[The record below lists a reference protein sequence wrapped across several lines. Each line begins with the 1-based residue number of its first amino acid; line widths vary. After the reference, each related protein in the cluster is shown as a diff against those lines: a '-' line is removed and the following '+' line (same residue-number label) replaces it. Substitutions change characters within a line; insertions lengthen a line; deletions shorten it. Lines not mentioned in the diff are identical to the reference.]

1 MAGSSRPNLLT
12 GDTRR
17 ALISLAVPTLL
28 GIIFILA
35 VNLIDTYFVGQLG
48 TDELAAMGFTFPVAT
63 LVTSVGFGLGVGTTS
78 AVSRAL
84 GGGDTATSRRL
95 VTHGLLLG
103 TVVVLLISLAGV
115 ATQETVFRSLGAEP
129 ELLPLLDAYMTIWY
143 AGAIFLVVP
152 MIGTG
157 ALRASGDAKTP
168 AIVMAVAAAS
178 NAVLDPMFIFG
189 FGPLEPMG
197 IEGAAIATVISRAV
211 TLLVT
216 VYVIYRRK
224 LLDIHIPSA
233 SELFGSWRQILS
245 VGVPA
250 SISNAIVPVAT
261 AIMTA
266 LVAGYGA
273 ASVAG
278 FGIASR
284 LESFVLI
291 PGMALTAALT
301 PFIGQNWGAHHPERV
316 AEAMRIATRF
326 VMAWGLGAWVVLL
339 LVGDTVAGVFAD
351 DPQVIDVA
359 HTYMWIVPASY
370 GTAGLVSVVSA
381 SFNAVDRAVRSTVL
395 SALRS
400 LVLAVP
406 LAFVGAEVAGLEGIF
421 SGIAVASIITGG
433 AAMLW
438 SRQMRSVRATVEDP
452 VAKLIGVGDRKGPL
466 DMLIEGARKIEGLRI
481 APRPINTVGFYA
493 GEHELGHVHAS
504 GHIDLHV
511 PLEVHDALLDLGK
524 CSHHRHLHDVSWIT
538 HRVDTDDD
546 IPEALWLLELTAALY
561 ASVRAGEQVDEG
573 VFAALELPEQL
584 STAARG
590 AVHRTLAA
598 TA

>member
-1 MAGSSRPNLLT
+1 MSDSRPNLLT
-12 GDTRR
+12 ADPKR

-48 TDELAAMGFTFPVAT
+48 TDELAAMSFTFPVAT

-84 GGGDTATSRRL
+84 GSGDTATSKRL

-103 TVVVLLISLAGV
+103 TAVVLVISLVGIT
-115 ATQETVFRSLGAEP
+115 TQETVFRSLGAEP
-129 ELLPLLDAYMTIWY
+129 QLLPLLGEYMTIWY

-152 MIGTG
+152 MMGTG

-168 AIVMAVAAAS
+168 ALVMAVAALS

-189 FGPLEPMG
+189 FGPIEPMG
-197 IEGAAIATVISRAV
+197 IQGAAIATVISRAF

-216 VYVIYRRK
+216 AVILVRRDV
-224 LLDIHIPSA
+224 LDIHIPSPTDLWA
-233 SELFGSWRQILS
+233 SWRQILS
-245 VGVPA
+245 VGIPA

-261 AIMTA
+261 AVMTA
-266 LVAGYGA
+266 LVASYGA

-301 PFIGQNWGAHHPERV
+301 PFIGQNWGGHHPERV
-316 AEAMRIATRF
+316 AESMRISTRF
-326 VMAWGLGAWVVLL
+326 VLIWGLGAWFALW
-339 LVGDTVAGVFAD
+339 LVGDTVAGVFTD
-351 DPQVIDVA
+351 DPTVIEVA

-381 SFNAVDRAVRSTVL
+381 SFNAVDRAVRSTIL

-406 LAFVGAEVAGLEGIF
+406 LAFIGAAVADLEGIF
-421 SGIAVASIITGG
+421 VGIAVASLVTGA

-438 SRQMRSVRATVEDP
+438 SRSMRSVKASVEDP
-452 VAKLIGVGDRKGPL
+452 VAKLRGLGDRLAPITAL
-466 DMLIEGARKIEGLRI
+466 VAGAGDIEGLRA
-481 APRPINTVGFYA
+481 APRAINTVGFYA
-493 GEHELGHVHAS
+493 GDQELGHVHAT

-511 PLEVHDALLDLGK
+511 PLEIHDALLDLGK
-524 CSHHRHLHDVSWIT
+524 CAHHRHLHDVSWIT
-538 HRVDTDDD
+538 HRVDTADDV
-546 IPEALWLLELTAALY
+546 PEALWLLRLTASLY
-561 ASVRAGEQVDEG
+561 ASVKEG
-573 VFAALELPEQL
+573 RSLDTAALEALELQP
-584 STAARG
+584 
-590 AVHRTLAA
+590 TLAEAA
-598 TA
+598 TSAFDRTVAAE

>member
-1 MAGSSRPNLLT
+1 MSDSRPNLLT
-12 GDTRR
+12 ADPKQ

-28 GIIFILA
+28 GIVFILA

-48 TDELAAMGFTFPVAT
+48 TDELAAMSFTFPVAT

-84 GGGDTATSRRL
+84 GAGDRPTSQRL
-95 VTHGLLLG
+95 VTHGLILG
-103 TVVVLLISLAGV
+103 GVVVLAISLIGIS
-115 ATQETVFRSLGAEP
+115 TQDAVFRSLGAEP
-129 ELLPLLDAYMTIWY
+129 QLLPLLSEYMTIWY
-143 AGAIFLVVP
+143 AGAVFLVVP
-152 MIGTG
+152 MMGTG

-189 FGPLEPMG
+189 FGPIEPMG
-197 IEGAAIATVISRAV
+197 IEGAAIATVLSRAF

-216 VYVIYRRK
+216 IAVLIRRDV
-224 LLDIHIPSA
+224 LDIHLPSTA
-233 SELFGSWRQILS
+233 ELWASWRQILS
-245 VGVPA
+245 VGIPA

-261 AIMTA
+261 AVMTA
-266 LVAGYGA
+266 LVASYGA

-301 PFIGQNWGAHHPERV
+301 PFIGQNWGGHHPERV
-316 AEAMRIATRF
+316 AESMRVSTRF
-326 VMAWGLGAWVVLL
+326 VLVWGLGAWLVLW
-339 LVGDTVAGVFAD
+339 LVGDAVAGVFTQ
-351 DPQVIDVA
+351 DPTVVDVA

-381 SFNAVDRAVRSTVL
+381 SFNAVDRAVRSTIL

-400 LVLAVP
+400 IVLAVP
-406 LAFVGAEVAGLEGIF
+406 LAFLGAALADLEGIF
-421 SGIAVASIITGG
+421 VGIAVASLVTGG

-438 SRQMRSVRATVEDP
+438 SRSMRSVKESVEDP
-452 VAKLIGVGDRKGPL
+452 VDGLRLLGERGGPIAAL
-466 DMLIEGARKIEGLRI
+466 VSAAREIEGLRV

-493 GEHELGHVHAS
+493 GDHELGHVHAS

-511 PLEVHDALLDLGK
+511 PLEIHDALLDLGK
-524 CSHHRHLHDVSWIT
+524 CAHHRHLHDASWIT
-538 HRVDTDDD
+538 HRVDTSEDV
-546 IPEALWLLELTAALY
+546 PEALWLLRLTA
-561 ASVRAGEQVDEG
+561 S
-573 VFAALELPEQL
+573 L
-584 STAARG
+584 STSVKEGCCPDTATLERLDLPPTLVDAAQS
-590 AVHRTLAA
+590 AVDRSIAA
-598 TA
+598 Q

>member
-1 MAGSSRPNLLT
+1 MADRPNLLT
-12 GDTRR
+12 ADPAR

-35 VNLIDTYFVGQLG
+35 VNLIDTYFVGRLG
-48 TDELAAMGFTFPVAT
+48 TAELAAMGFTFPVAT
-63 LVTSVGFGLGVGTTS
+63 LVTSIGFGLGVGTTS

-84 GGGDTATSRRL
+84 GAGDSDTSRRL

-103 TVVVLLISLAGV
+103 TAVVLFISLVGV
-115 ATQETVFRSLGAEP
+115 ATQDAVFRSLGAEP
-129 ELLPLLDAYMTIWY
+129 ELLPLLDEYMTIWY

-157 ALRASGDAKTP
+157 ALRASGDARTP
-168 AIVMAVAAAS
+168 AVVMAVAAAT

-189 FGPLEPMG
+189 FGPIEAMG
-197 IEGAAIATVISRAV
+197 IRGAAIATVISRAITLAV
-211 TLLVT
+211 TLRVLKQRQV
-216 VYVIYRRK
+216 
-224 LLDIHIPSA
+224 LDVHVPTA
-233 SELFGSWRQILS
+233 SELLGSWKKILS

-250 SISNAIVPVAT
+250 SISNAIVPIAT

-301 PFIGQNWGAHHPERV
+301 PFIGQNWGGHHPERV

-326 VMAWGLGAWVVLL
+326 VMAWGLGAWIVLL
-339 LVGDTVAGVFAD
+339 LIGDMVAGVFTD
-351 DPQVIDVA
+351 DPVVVEVA

-381 SFNAVDRAVRSTVL
+381 SFNAIDRAVRSTVL

-421 SGIAVASIITGG
+421 AGIAVASIVTGI
-433 AAMLW
+433 AALLW
-438 SRQMRSVRATVEDP
+438 SRGMRSVRDAVDDP
-452 VAKLIGVGDRKGPL
+452 VAELARVGERKGPL
-466 DMLIEGARKIEGLRI
+466 EALVAGAREIEGLRI
-481 APRPINTVGFYA
+481 APRPINTIGFYA
-493 GEHELGHVHAS
+493 GDHELGHVHAT

-511 PLEVHDALLDLGK
+511 PLEVHHALLDLGK
-524 CSHHRHLHDVSWIT
+524 CEHHRHLHDVSWIT

-546 IPEALWLLELTAALY
+546 VPEALWLLQLSAALY
-561 ASVRAGEQVDEG
+561 LGVQAAEKPCEETFAG
-573 VFAALELPEQL
+573 LELPPSLVE
-584 STAARG
+584 AARG
-590 AVHRTLAA
+590 AVTRTLAPA
-598 TA
+598 T

>member
-1 MAGSSRPNLLT
+1 MSDSRPNLLT
-12 GDTRR
+12 ADPRQ

-28 GIIFILA
+28 GIVFILA

-48 TDELAAMGFTFPVAT
+48 TDELAAMSFTFPVAT

-84 GGGDTATSRRL
+84 GAGDRSTSRRL

-103 TVVVLLISLAGV
+103 TVVVLVISLAGI
-115 ATQETVFRSLGAEP
+115 ATQDAVFRGLGAEP
-129 ELLPLLDAYMTIWY
+129 QLLPLLSEYMTIWY

-152 MIGTG
+152 MMGTG

-189 FGPLEPMG
+189 FGPIEPMG

-216 VYVIYRRK
+216 VVILIRRDV
-224 LLDIHIPSA
+224 LDIHVPTPADLWA
-233 SELFGSWRQILS
+233 SWKQILS
-245 VGVPA
+245 VGIPA

-261 AIMTA
+261 AVMTA
-266 LVAGYGA
+266 LVASYGA

-301 PFIGQNWGAHHPERV
+301 PFIGQNWGGHHPERV
-316 AEAMRIATRF
+316 ATAMRIATRF
-326 VMAWGLGAWVVLL
+326 VLLWGLGAWVVLL
-339 LVGDTVAGVFAD
+339 LVGDTVAGVFTD
-351 DPQVIDVA
+351 DPTVIEVA
-359 HTYMWIVPASY
+359 HTYMWIVPISY

-381 SFNAVDRAVRSTVL
+381 SFNAVDRAVRSTIL

-406 LAFVGAEVAGLEGIF
+406 LAFLGAAIADLEGIF
-421 SGIAVASIITGG
+421 AGIAAASLVTGG

-438 SRQMRSVRATVEDP
+438 SRSMRSVKESVENP
-452 VAKLIGVGDRKGPL
+452 VQGLRLLGERSAPITALVAA
-466 DMLIEGARKIEGLRI
+466 AREIEGLRV

-493 GEHELGHVHAS
+493 GDHELGHVHAS

-524 CSHHRHLHDVSWIT
+524 CDHHRHLHEVSWIT
-538 HRVDTDDD
+538 HRVDTEDDV
-546 IPEALWLLELTAALY
+546 PEALWLLRLTTSLY
-561 ASVRAGEQVDEG
+561 ASVKEG
-573 VFAALELPEQL
+573 RCPDAAALEGLELPPPL
-584 STAARG
+584 VDAAQS
-590 AVHRTLAA
+590 AVDRTVAA
-598 TA
+598 E

>member
-1 MAGSSRPNLLT
+1 MADAPTRPNLLT
-12 GDTRR
+12 GDPGR
-17 ALISLAVPTLL
+17 ALLSLAVPTLL

-84 GGGDTATSRRL
+84 GAGDTDTSRRL

-103 TVVVLLISLAGV
+103 TAVVLVISLAGV
-115 ATQETVFRSLGAEP
+115 ATQEAVFRSLGAEP
-129 ELLPLLDAYMTIWY
+129 QLLPLLEQYMTIWY
-143 AGAIFLVVP
+143 AGAVFLVVP
-152 MIGTG
+152 MVGTG
-157 ALRASGDAKTP
+157 ALRAAGDAKTP
-168 AIVMAVAAAS
+168 AIVMAIAAAS

-189 FGPLEPMG
+189 FGPIEAMG
-197 IEGAAIATVISRAV
+197 IEGAAIATVLSRAV
-211 TLLVT
+211 TLVAT
-216 VYVIYRRK
+216 VVVMVRRDV
-224 LLDIHIPSA
+224 LDVHMPSPA
-233 SELFGSWRQILS
+233 ELFASWRQILS
-245 VGVPA
+245 VGIPA
-250 SISNAIVPVAT
+250 SVSNAIVPVAT

-284 LESFVLI
+284 LEGFVLI

-301 PFIGQNWGAHHPERV
+301 PFIGQNWGGHHPERV
-316 AEAMRIATRF
+316 AAAMRISTRF
-326 VMAWGLGAWVVLL
+326 VMAWGLGAWAVLL
-339 LVGDTVAGVFAD
+339 LVGDTVAGVFTD
-351 DPQVIDVA
+351 DPAVVDVA

-381 SFNAVDRAVRSTVL
+381 SFNAVDRAIRSTVL

-400 LVLAVP
+400 LVFAVP
-406 LAFVGAEVAGLEGIF
+406 FAFIGAAVADLDGIF
-421 SGIAVASIITGG
+421 AGIALASILTGG

-438 SRQMRSVRATVEDP
+438 SRSMRRVRDEVDDP
-452 VAKLIGVGDRKGPL
+452 VATLRNVGERQGPIAAL
-466 DMLIEGARKIEGLRI
+466 VEQAREIDGLRV
-481 APRPINTVGFYA
+481 APRAINTVGFYA
-493 GEHELGHVHAS
+493 GEHELGHVHAT

-524 CSHHRHLHDVSWIT
+524 CQHHRHLHDVSWIT

-546 IPEALWLLELTAALY
+546 VPEAVWLLQLTAAMY
-561 ASVRAGEQVDEG
+561 ASVHGDTPPAHGTFEALKLDGTLCNAAVTATRRAH
-573 VFAALELPEQL
+573 A
-584 STAARG
+584 S
-590 AVHRTLAA
+590 
-598 TA
+598 

>member
-1 MAGSSRPNLLT
+1 MAASPSRPNLLT
-12 GDTRR
+12 GDPAR
-17 ALISLAVPTLL
+17 ALLSLAVPTLL
-28 GIIFILA
+28 GIVFILA

-84 GGGDTATSRRL
+84 GGGEVETSRRL
-95 VTHGLLLG
+95 VTHGMLLG
-103 TVVVLLISLAGV
+103 LVVVAVISLVGV
-115 ATQETVFRSLGAEP
+115 ATQQTVFRSLGAEP
-129 ELLPLLDAYMTIWY
+129 ELLPLLEAYMTIWY
-143 AGAIFLVVP
+143 AGAVFLVVP
-152 MIGTG
+152 MVGTG

-168 AIVMAVAAAS
+168 AIVMGVAAVS
-178 NAVLDPMFIFG
+178 NAVLDPIFIFG
-189 FGPLEPMG
+189 FGPIDAMG
-197 IEGAAIATVISRAV
+197 IEGAAIATVLSRAV
-211 TLLVT
+211 TLAAT
-216 VYVIYRRK
+216 VAVMMRRDV
-224 LLDIHIPSA
+224 LDLHIPTA
-233 SELFGSWRQILS
+233 SELLGSWKQILS
-245 VGVPA
+245 VGIPA

-284 LESFVLI
+284 LEGFVLI

-301 PFIGQNWGAHHPERV
+301 PFIGQNWGGHHPERV
-316 AEAMRIATRF
+316 AAAMRISTRF

-351 DPQVIDVA
+351 DPTVIDVA

-381 SFNAVDRAVRSTVL
+381 SFNAVDRAIRSTVL

-406 LAFVGAEVAGLEGIF
+406 LAFLGAELAGLAGIF
-421 SGIAVASIITGG
+421 AGITIASVVTGA

-438 SRQMRSVRATVEDP
+438 SRSMRRVRDAVDDP
-452 VAKLIGVGDRKGPL
+452 VASLRGVGERHDPL
-466 DMLIEGARKIEGLRI
+466 AALVTGAHDIEGLRI
-481 APRPINTVGFYA
+481 APRAINTIGFYA
-493 GEHELGHVHAS
+493 GEHELGHVHAT

-524 CSHHRHLHDVSWIT
+524 CQHHRHLHDVSWIT
-538 HRVDTDDD
+538 HRVDTQDDV
-546 IPEALWLLELTAALY
+546 PEALWLLQLTAAMY
-561 ASVRAGEQVDEG
+561 ASVHGDT
-573 VFAALELPEQL
+573 PP
-584 STAARG
+584 ARG
-590 AVHRTLAA
+590 TFEALKLDPALCNAAVTA
-598 TA
+598 TRRAHTG

>member
-1 MAGSSRPNLLT
+1 VSDSRPNLLT
-12 GDTRR
+12 AEPRQ

-28 GIIFILA
+28 GIVFILA

-48 TDELAAMGFTFPVAT
+48 TDELAAMSFTFPVAT

-84 GGGDTATSRRL
+84 GAGDRSTSRRL

-103 TVVVLLISLAGV
+103 TVVVLVISLVGI
-115 ATQETVFRSLGAEP
+115 ATQDAVFRGLGAEP
-129 ELLPLLDAYMTIWY
+129 QLLPLLSEYMTIWY

-152 MIGTG
+152 MMGTG
-157 ALRASGDAKTP
+157 ALRASGDARTP
-168 AIVMAVAAAS
+168 ALVMAVAAAS

-189 FGPLEPMG
+189 FGPIEPMG
-197 IEGAAIATVISRAV
+197 IEGAAIATVISRAL

-216 VYVIYRRK
+216 FVILVRRDV
-224 LLDIHIPSA
+224 LDVHLPSPA
-233 SELFGSWRQILS
+233 DLWVSWKQILS
-245 VGVPA
+245 VGIPA

-261 AIMTA
+261 AVMTA
-266 LVAGYGA
+266 LVASYGA

-301 PFIGQNWGAHHPERV
+301 PFIGQNWGGHHPERV
-316 AEAMRIATRF
+316 AAAMRIATRF
-326 VMAWGLGAWVVLL
+326 VWLWGLGAWVVLL
-339 LVGDTVAGVFAD
+339 LVGDTVAGVFTD
-351 DPQVIDVA
+351 DHTVIDVA
-359 HTYMWIVPASY
+359 HTYMWIVPISY

-381 SFNAVDRAVRSTVL
+381 SFNAVDRAVRSTIL

-406 LAFVGAEVAGLEGIF
+406 LAFLGAAAGDVEGIF
-421 SGIAVASIITGG
+421 VGIAVASLITGG

-438 SRQMRSVRATVEDP
+438 SRSMRSVKESVADP
-452 VAKLIGVGDRKGPL
+452 V
-466 DMLIEGARKIEGLRI
+466 EGLRLLGDRGGPI
-481 APRPINTVGFYA
+481 TALVAAAREIDGLRVAPRPINTVGFYA
-493 GEHELGHVHAS
+493 GDHELGHVHAS

-511 PLEVHDALLDLGK
+511 PLEIHDALLDLGK
-524 CSHHRHLHDVSWIT
+524 CDHHRHLHEVSWIT
-538 HRVDTDDD
+538 HRVDTEADV
-546 IPEALWLLELTAALY
+546 PEALWLLRLTTALY
-561 ASVRAGEQVDEG
+561 ASVKEG
-573 VFAALELPEQL
+573 RCPDAAALEALELEPALVE
-584 STAARG
+584 AAQS
-590 AVHRTLAA
+590 AVDRTVAA
-598 TA
+598 E